1 MSATTTTPPVG
12 APASR
17 EVGGDRHDDDDVDD
31 ERRRSPLP
39 HAAAPA
45 AAPAAAAAA
54 RSDSRSSSSSYGADD
69 GDSAVSSSSSSYVS
83 YVSHS
88 SSAVGGGASDGTLL
102 ERIYSDE
109 DDEDDDNVDDDDDHH
124 DDGDGD
130 HGGGVE
136 DNNSNTNN
144 SADLGLRRS
153 TSRSLPSSHS
163 RSHLLNHH
171 NQQDGRRRFRL
182 LSDFVALCATY
193 PPGPSVPATLAI
205 LAYLVL
211 VPAVWWVM
219 SALTTMPAAVVPLS
233 ETELS
238 GAFSGAAAWEH
249 LQTIAAEPH
258 MYNSDANLRVR
269 AFLIEKLQEFDR
281 LAASRGRPGFL
292 DIAEDDVNV
301 TAATGKFFFE
311 SNNVIVRIN
320 GANAANA
327 TAAAAATKDRHALLV
342 SAHYDSTP
350 VSYGVTDDGIA
361 IAVMLEFVRTLIYS
375 RPLQHDV
382 VFNFNNG
389 EEMFLPG
396 ATAFVYH
403 PWFAGIKAFIN
414 LEGTGSAPGTRSMLF
429 RTNSPALVKAWKQ
442 SAPFPHASVLFNDL
456 TPYVASE
463 TDYRVYTTYGGL
475 QGVDVA
481 FYTYRYLYHTPLDNL
496 DGSWAISAQ
505 HMGDNLRGFVT
516 AVCRDDPQLLPSL
529 AASPEQG
536 LAKPMDDPL
545 PAPNFV
551 FYDLF
556 GQVTLTPGWAFKLTL
571 ALLVAIVL
579 GSTAVKLT
587 REGSRMG
594 SKRVFKM
601 FIRPTLEAYALVIL
615 SCAAALLA
623 VLALSWCKAKVNPG
637 STYGLPAANLAWI
650 AAAVAAA
657 FAACQHRW
665 PAVAAALRLRKPA
678 ARMATLRRLPTDDGS
693 GAMFTAPPRGM
704 RRSGGGGRS
713 DPARAPLLPASPRA
727 GSRPHPVQKWLA
739 YGLLGFWTTLLTAG
753 LYFAARWN
761 WHGFYFVSDWAFFA
775 VLSVA
780 VTQALAPM
788 VLKWWKAEAV
798 VVEEPTTVGSGG
810 VLEAGGRRGRRGVR
824 AGGGGGG
831 VSLWKRKVV
840 KFFER
845 QMWGLQLVLSSAM
858 PALLTFDILMQFST
872 ILPTAISDGAA
883 EYNID
888 LIFGALFVLLFV
900 NLLPAL
906 QLASRSSIGMLFVA
920 IFVPAYLASVFCFPF
935 DATRPQKYV
944 FTQTWNITDS
954 PDNPGTP
961 SYPNTTQLTL
971 SPLTTMSAARF
982 QSHMAR
988 APVSLSLDCAIPPAP
1003 PVAPGV
1009 KPRGAPRPACTATV
1023 PAVPF
1028 GGWGYTYDKPS
1039 QKPLLELTLSAPHE
1053 VPGTGGVVEVEG
1065 TLVGTPGSRIC
1076 TLQPSI
1082 AAAAAGAGV
1091 VDPSLALW
1099 VLDADESGGGWGW
1112 RVAGDKD
1119 AGDGDARRDPRNATA
1134 RRPETYEYG
1143 YGDAPVVVVARR
1155 GTVSP
1160 PSSASPAAGL
1170 PRIRV
1175 PFLVRYNST
1184 VLLRP
1189 AAPGGATT
1197 WRTGP
1202 RRRARLSGLEYVEA
1216 ACYHG
1221 EVEDVGG
1228 LWGTLQARQ
1237 GGWMKPTHGKFGG
1250 VVVVRRVK
1258 VDVAA

>member
-713 DPARAPLLPASPRA
+713 DPARAPLLRRLRARASLTGLPAE
-727 GSRPHPVQKWLA
+727 SRPHPVQKWLA

-831 VSLWKRKVV
+831 CEFVEAQGGEVFRAADVGAAAGVV
-840 KFFER
+840 FR
-845 QMWGLQLVLSSAM
+845 DA
-858 PALLTFDILMQFST
+858 ALLTFDILMQFST

-920 IFVPAYLASVFCFPF
+920 SSCPAYLASVFCFPF
-935 DATRPQKYV
+935 DATRPQKV
-944 FTQTWNITDS
+944 NIIFLRLYANLEHHDS

-961 SYPNTTQLTL
+961 SS
-971 SPLTTMSAARF
+971 SPHHATDPQPTDHLSAARF

-988 APVSLSLDCAIPPAP
+988 APVSLSSPARSP
-1003 PVAPGV
+1003 RSARGAGV
-1009 KPRGAPRPACTATV
+1009 KHRGAPRPACTAIR
-1023 PAVPF
+1023 P
-1028 GGWGYTYDKPS
+1028 G
-1039 QKPLLELTLSAPHE
+1039 LTLSARTRSPARR
-1053 VPGTGGVVEVEG
+1053 GRRGRR
-1065 TLVGTPGSRIC
+1065 TLVGTPRLAHL
-1076 TLQPSI
+1076 TMQPAI

-1099 VLDADESGGGWGW
+1099 VLGRGRERRVVGVGG
-1112 RVAGDKD
+1112 VAGDKD

-1155 GTVSP
+1155 GDGCP
-1160 PSSASPAAGL
+1160 LRRPRHRRQGYRESASPSS
-1170 PRIRV
+1170 
-1175 PFLVRYNST
+1175 VRYNST

-1197 WRTGP
+1197 WREPVRAAARVCPGSSTS
-1202 RRRARLSGLEYVEA
+1202 RRRATTARSKT
-1216 ACYHG
+1216 
-1221 EVEDVGG
+1221 VGG

-1250 VVVVRRVK
+1250 VGVVVRRVK